1 MFKKA
6 QISIVCQITILLAS
20 AVNYFFNPQ
29 GLQVGD
35 SLAYG
40 FGSDRNLNLLS
51 PFGNSLRNW
60 PVVSINLLIGDS
72 ALQILMQT
80 VFSVF
85 AWVIL
90 IRTYNK
96 SEFLRKQEFSIVA
109 TLLFLTSQ
117 NLTWNSTQL
126 SESYSISFVILI
138 LSQII
143 KLKKQNSFF
152 DYFLIILLGY
162 LWASIHGRNLTS
174 LILFVILFV
183 ITYFTWLI
191 SVLKFEKFTGRKVVL
206 ALIAVAFATHA
217 LVVNSNQRNQDYEQ
231 GLGYKALA
239 YTYTFASQ
247 PEAPSIRKELL
258 KIEDLKCLTLD
269 GSADLYALTNEMK
282 QGCKSANIW
291 LNENFTRWYAG
302 FLISHPVVAVKMAI
316 GGLLYGNQPPV
327 LYGPTLSILPS
338 FTEEIFFG
346 NAVSNLAN
354 DVTKATVAQ
363 DSKINSPLLLWVI
376 LLIVLIL
383 TQYRELNSRILLINL
398 KLPLVISFG
407 SILSAILTVLIC
419 PAEYFKLTIQMQIL
433 FYLSSI
439 IVILNSLAEKKV
451 NNE

>member
-1 MFKKA
+1 MLKKA
-6 QISIVCQITILLAS
+6 QISIVCQITILLAA
-20 AVNYFFNPQ
+20 AVNYFFNPL

-40 FGSDRNLNLLS
+40 FGSERNLNLLS
-51 PFGNSLRNW
+51 PLGNSLRNW
-60 PVVSINLLIGDS
+60 PVVSINLLIGNS
-72 ALQILMQT
+72 ALQMLMQT
-80 VFSVF
+80 AFSVF
-85 AWVIL
+85 AWVNL

-96 SEFLRKQEFSIVA
+96 SEFLRKQEFSVVA

-143 KLKKQNSFF
+143 KLNKHNSVF

-174 LILFVILFV
+174 LILFVILLV
-183 ITYFTWLI
+183 ITYFTWFI
-191 SVLKFEKFTGRKVVL
+191 KVIRFEKFTGRKLAL

-247 PEAPSIRKELL
+247 PEAPTVRKELS
-258 KIEDLKCLTLD
+258 KIEELECLTLD

-291 LNENFTRWYAG
+291 LNENFTRWYTG
-302 FLISHPVVAVKMAI
+302 FLLSHPVVAVKMAI

-327 LYGPTLSILPS
+327 LYGPTLSILPP
-338 FTEEIFFG
+338 FAEEMFFG
-346 NAVSNLAN
+346 KAVSNLAN
-354 DVTKATVAQ
+354 DATKVNVAQ
-363 DSKINSPLLLWVI
+363 DSKVNAPLLLWVI
-376 LLIVLIL
+376 LLIVFIL
-383 TQYRELNSRILLINL
+383 TLYRGLNSKILLRKL
-398 KLPLVISFG
+398 KFMIVISFG
-407 SILSAILTVLIC
+407 SILSAMVTVLIC

-433 FYLSSI
+433 FYLSST